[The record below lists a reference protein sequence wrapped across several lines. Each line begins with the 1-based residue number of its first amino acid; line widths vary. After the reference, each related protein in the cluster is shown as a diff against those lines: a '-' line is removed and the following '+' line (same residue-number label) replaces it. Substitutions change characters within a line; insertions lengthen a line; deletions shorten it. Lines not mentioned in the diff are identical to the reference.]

1 LLLADDLPGIT
12 VSGALAQ
19 GTQAG
24 QTDLV
29 LQMADEPKVSASFTA
44 DNTGAVSTGSRRV
57 LTVLNM
63 NSPTLRG
70 DVINFSLMASEG
82 SAYHRIAYSLP
93 LGHNGLRVGLNT
105 SRLVYNLISPA
116 YKDLN
121 ANGTSNTAGL
131 ELTYPWVRSRSYNL
145 NTTLS
150 ADKKEYDN
158 VSSGTSTSAYKN
170 IPVSL
175 GLSGNSFDSL
185 GQGGANS
192 FSWTMTSGRLDLN
205 GSPTQESDAS
215 TTQTAGGYKKIRYA
229 LSRQQ
234 QLNTRMSL
242 YAAFSG
248 QWANKNL
255 DSSEKFYLG
264 GSSGVRAYPSSEA
277 GGTLGQMLNFELR
290 WQLADGLNL
299 TGFYDFG
306 RISVNKSNEFS
317 GAPAVNAIALKGPG
331 LAMGWRNNDG
341 LSVQATYARRI
352 GNNPNPITT
361 DINRGAD
368 QDGTLRINRF
378 WLTASH
384 AF

>member
-1 LLLADDLPGIT
+1 
-12 VSGALAQ
+12 
-19 GTQAG
+19 
-24 QTDLV
+24 
-29 LQMADEPKVSASFTA
+29 
-44 DNTGAVSTGSRRV
+44 
-57 LTVLNM
+57 
-63 NSPTLRG
+63 
-70 DVINFSLMASEG
+70 
-82 SAYHRIAYSLP
+82 
-93 LGHNGLRVGLNT
+93 
-105 SRLVYNLISPA
+105 
-116 YKDLN
+116 
-121 ANGTSNTAGL
+121 
-131 ELTYPWVRSRSYNL
+131 
-145 NTTLS
+145 LS

-158 VSSGTSTSAYKN
+158 VSSGTTTSAYKN
-170 IPVSL
+170 IPLSL
-175 GLSGNSFDSL
+175 AFSGNSFDSL

-248 QWANKNL
+248 QWADKNL

-306 RISVNKSNEFS
+306 RISVNKNNEFS

-331 LAMGWRNNDG
+331 LAVGWRNNDG